1 MDVRDDRSGTRVPS
15 AQDGGRAAR
24 AWMRTMRRDQPVWV
38 DHHSVVHVFRYEDVR
53 RVVTDSEVFSSDRR
67 RFMPGNGQ
75 LGRGNLTLMDPP
87 EHTKLRRLV
96 SQTFTPR
103 TVAALEPR
111 VRALATDLLE
121 GTGEEFD
128 LVQVLAHP
136 LPLLVISELLGVPAS
151 DRALF
156 RSWSAG
162 FGRGEIA
169 ALHEMDSYLRRRSA
183 RARGCPDDA
192 LISRLTRVEVD
203 GERLDDEEVA
213 SLSGLILLA
222 GHITTTALIGSLVIC
237 LDENPA
243 QAARVRA
250 DPGLIPAAVEETL
263 RYRPAFTQVSRVCL
277 RDDRI
282 GGVDVARGSVVM
294 AWLLSANH
302 DEEVFPEPERFDLG
316 RQPNRQASFG
326 HGIHFCL
333 GAPLARLEARV
344 ALEVLLGRFP
354 ELRVSAPHSLDFYD
368 HPTGAVRRLPVT
380 ATRVG
385 VR

>member
-1 MDVRDDRSGTRVPS
+1 
-15 AQDGGRAAR
+15 
-24 AWMRTMRRDQPVWV
+24 MRTMRRQQPVWV
-38 DHHSVVHVFRYEDVR
+38 DQHGVVHVFRYEDVR
-53 RVVTDSEVFSSDRR
+53 RVVTDAEVFSSDRR

-75 LGRGNLTLMDPP
+75 LNRGNLTMMDPP

-111 VRALATDLLE
+111 VRALATGLLE
-121 GTGEEFD
+121 PAGLEFD

-151 DRALF
+151 DRDRF

-169 ALHEMDSYLRRRSA
+169 ALQEMDDYLRRCAAGA
-183 RARGCPDDA
+183 RVRADDG
-192 LISRLTRVEVD
+192 LISRLTQVEVD
-203 GERLDDEEVA
+203 GERLDEEEVA

-243 QAARVRA
+243 ETARLRA
-250 DPGLIPAAVEETL
+250 DPGLIPSAVEEAL
-263 RYRPAFTQVSRVCL
+263 RYRPAFTQVSRVA
-277 RDDRI
+277 RREDRI
-282 GGVDVARGSVVM
+282 GGVQVPGGAVVM

-302 DEEVFPEPERFDLG
+302 DETVFPDPERFDVG
-316 RQPNRQASFG
+316 RRPNRQAAFG

-333 GAPLARLEARV
+333 GAPLARLEARI
-344 ALEVLLGRFP
+344 ALEILLTRY
-354 ELRVSAPHSLDFYD
+354 SSLHVTSPQALEFYD
-368 HPTGAVRRLPVT
+368 HPTSAVKSLPVSV
-380 ATRVG
+380 VG
-385 VR
+385 A